1 MAEDVLYNW
10 TGTNRSG
17 KKISGEMKAGSPT
30 SVKAALRKQGITAKS
45 VKKQGKSLFSMGAKI
60 TPADV
65 AIFTRQLATM
75 MKAGVPLSPI
85 LRNRCRWRG
94 QRRDE
99 RSDQKIS
106 AEVSGGNS
114 FAA

>member
-45 VKKQGKSLFSMGAKI
+45 VKKQGKSLFSIGAKI

-75 MKAGVPLSPI
+75 MLSLI
-85 LRNRCRWRG
+85 H
-94 QRRDE
+94 
-99 RSDQKIS
+99 I
-106 AEVSGGNS
+106 
-114 FAA
+114 

>member
-75 MKAGVPLSPI
+75 MMSGSCLK
-85 LRNRCRWRG
+85 N
-94 QRRDE
+94 E
-99 RSDQKIS
+99 RSAS
-106 AEVSGGNS
+106 ANVNPT
-114 FAA
+114 FALTGH